1 MSLNKTSKSVIGV
14 VNFIAMY
21 PITFFDGRDIWQ
33 RRKRR
38 AVIKIRKSSLK

>member
-21 PITFFDGRDIWQ
+21 PITFFDGGTYG
-33 RRKRR
+33 K
-38 AVIKIRKSSLK
+38 KEK